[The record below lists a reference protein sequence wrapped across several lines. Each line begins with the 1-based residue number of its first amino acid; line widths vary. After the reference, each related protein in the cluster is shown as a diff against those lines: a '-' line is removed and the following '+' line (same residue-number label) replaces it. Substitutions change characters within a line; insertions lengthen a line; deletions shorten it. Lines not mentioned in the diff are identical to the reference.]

1 MGMGKTVGGSG
12 MGHWRLGVQL
22 DHVKSDRSFIHTR
35 GDEAETAGWI
45 RLKFRDKVHV
55 GNTNLGIV
63 HQLGDKVGAIAQQ
76 ED

>member
-12 MGHWRLGVQL
+12 MGHWRSGVQL

-45 RLKFRDKVHV
+45 RLKFRIRSMSEIQIW
-55 GNTNLGIV
+55 GLSSFRR
-63 HQLGDKVGAIAQQ
+63 
-76 ED
+76 